1 MSTLIDFVLHV
12 DKHLITIV
20 NTFGDWTY
28 LFLFLI
34 IFVETGAVIL
44 PFLPGDSL
52 LFAAAALSAN
62 PKYGLSIWI
71 FILLFLLAS
80 VLGDSLNFFIGKK
93 VGMAITENR
102 FLSKFIKQKD
112 FDHARAFFDK
122 YGAIAIFLARFM
134 PIVRTFAPFVA
145 ASSDYSYSKF
155 IKYNLAACIS
165 WVALCCGG
173 GYFFGNIPFVQEHF
187 SIVVISIVIISL
199 LPAVIGV
206 LKSHF
211 SAKKEEA

>member
-1 MSTLIDFVLHV
+1 MSTLIDFVLHI
-12 DKHLITIV
+12 DNHLISIV

-28 LFLFLI
+28 LILFLI

-62 PKYGLSIWI
+62 SQYHLNIWI
-71 FILLFLLAS
+71 FVILFFCAS
-80 VLGDSLNFFIGKK
+80 ALGDSVNFFIGRK
-93 VGMAITENR
+93 VGMAIIENK
-102 FLSKFIKQKD
+102 FLSKFIKKKD
-112 FDHARAFFDK
+112 FDHARTFFDK

-145 ASSDYSYSKF
+145 ASSDYSYKKF
-155 IKYNLAACIS
+155 VKYDLSACVA
-165 WVALCCGG
+165 WVLLCCGG

-187 SIVVISIVIISL
+187 SLVVLSIIVISLIPALIGIIKNNL
-199 LPAVIGV
+199 NNK
-206 LKSHF
+206 KSK
-211 SAKKEEA
+211 S